1 MDISIISR
9 DTIRA
14 RGAKAFDNGRGIDA
28 HGMNP
33 GSPAIEDWQAGW
45 RARRDQR
52 LQERFDLVTRPQAV
66 VCLAEVSPP

>member
-1 MDISIISR
+1 MDLSIISR
-9 DTIRA
+9 DTIRS

-33 GSPAIEDWQAGW
+33 DATAIEDWQAGW

-52 LQERFDLVTRPQAV
+52 LQERFDRATRPQAQ